1 VRAFAALAAVSTYSI
16 AVAWAALP
24 AQGPLP
30 PGAVSVVNEDHFG
43 SRRAI
48 CVETGGTLVQRG
60 AQRIR
65 ATEVWAG
72 ESGHLHKLSAGL
84 GACDPAWSPDGRR
97 IAVTASAGLWVFPA
111 KSSDGSLRVEAK
123 VPMGRPTEFTYRAFS
138 HPEWSS
144 DGALIAL
151 LVTNGGTSWVEAFHA
166 GTGKLLYTS
175 PPGTVTFSWGNG
187 ARNLKAGKDEIRLP
201 AYR

>member
-1 VRAFAALAAVSTYSI
+1 VRVFAAVAAVSAYSL
-16 AVAWAALP
+16 VLAWAAPP
-24 AQGPLP
+24 AQLPLP
-30 PGAVSVVNEDHFG
+30 PGAVSLVNEDRFG
-43 SRRAI
+43 SQHAL
-48 CVETGGTLVQRG
+48 CVETGGKPVQRG
-60 AQRIR
+60 AQKIR
-65 ATEVWAG
+65 ATEVWTG
-72 ESGHLHKLSAGL
+72 ETGHLHKLSAGL

-97 IAVTASAGLWVFPA
+97 IAVTAAAGLWVFPA

-166 GTGKLLYTS
+166 ATGKLLYTS
-175 PPGTVTFSWGNG
+175 PPETFTFSWGSG
-187 ARNLKAGKDEIRLP
+187 RELKAGNDEIRLP

>member
-1 VRAFAALAAVSTYSI
+1 MGASA
-16 AVAWAALP
+16 P
-24 AQGPLP
+24 AQSSLP
-30 PGAVSVVNEDHFG
+30 PGAVSVVNEDRFG
-43 SRRAI
+43 SQRAL
-48 CVETGGTLVQRG
+48 CVETGGKPVQRG

-72 ESGHLHKLSAGL
+72 ETGHLHKLSAGL

-97 IAVTASAGLWVFPA
+97 IAVTAAAGLWVFPA

-151 LVTNGGTSWVEAFHA
+151 LVTNGGTSWVEAFQTSS
-166 GTGKLLYTS
+166 GRLLYTS
-175 PPGTVTFSWGNG
+175 PPETYTFSWGNG
-187 ARNLKAGKDEIRLP
+187 ARDLKAGTAEIHLP